1 MTAAEKFE
9 IETADHTLR
18 GLLGYRIKRAFL
30 SVRNDLAA
38 TLQPFGLRMI
48 TFSVLSVVIDR
59 PMIRQSELA
68 EALAMER
75 SNLVPVMDGLQKS
88 GLIGRHQVEEDRR
101 VCAFKA
107 TDKGRALF
115 KQALMAVR
123 AHERRMYGELDPAE
137 RLQLESFLS
146 RVESAWQ
153 SGREET

>member
-1 MTAAEKFE
+1 MTAAEK
-9 IETADHTLR
+9 IETGPGDQTLR
-18 GLLGYRIKRAFL
+18 TLLGYRIKRAFL

-88 GLIGRHQVEEDRR
+88 GLISRHQVAEDRR

-107 TDKGRALF
+107 TKEGSELF
-115 KQALMAVR
+115 RQALVAVR
-123 AHERRMYGELDPAE
+123 AHERRMYGDLEPVE
-137 RLQLESFLS
+137 RCQLKSFLS
-146 RVESAWQ
+146 SVESAWQ
-153 SGREET
+153 SGRE